1 MSRHI
6 CPTWLSAEGIVPKS
20 KRWEDKL
27 FYFLL
32 IFSEMFVCGSLY
44 NICYFFFFIPTT
56 SEFQNPVGAYKCLQ
70 EEEGERDGICCNFR
84 EVVLPRSSNREL
96 RTENK
101 RIIFYEYLGDQLKC
115 KSSFPF
121 HIYVKRKAEAFRCF
135 ILQKLTHLL
144 FVSTPENNYS
154 LLRP

>member
-1 MSRHI
+1 MGF
-6 CPTWLSAEGIVPKS
+6 A
-20 KRWEDKL
+20 
-27 FYFLL
+27 
-32 IFSEMFVCGSLY
+32 
-44 NICYFFFFIPTT
+44 
-56 SEFQNPVGAYKCLQ
+56 
-70 EEEGERDGICCNFR
+70 NFR

-101 RIIFYEYLGDQLKC
+101 RIIYYEYPGDQLKC

-121 HIYVKRKAEAFRCF
+121 HIYVKYKAEALRCF

>member
-44 NICYFFFFIPTT
+44 SICYNLLSQLPLNSRIPWVLI
-56 SEFQNPVGAYKCLQ
+56 NAYRKKK
-70 EEEGERDGICCNFR
+70 EKEMGFANFR

-101 RIIFYEYLGDQLKC
+101 RIIYYEYPGDQLKC

-121 HIYVKRKAEAFRCF
+121 HIYVKHKAEALRCF

-144 FVSTPENNYS
+144 FVPTPENNYS